1 MQRIPPARPARPNEP
16 TAPTDAELVEGAR
29 RGDAAAWRAII
40 RRYTPT
46 LYRVAARMLGPGAE
60 AEDAC
65 QEAFLR
71 AHRGFGGYD
80 AARPLG
86 PWLARIAY
94 HAALKRLAAPRRAGE
109 AIDPSALERIEDAVG
124 PSPEHALAA
133 LETGA
138 LLTAALGQ
146 LSAQDRALV
155 TLRYV
160 DGLTDLEVGEAVGM
174 NRNTV
179 RTRLHRA
186 RLVLQKVLGPV
197 LGGRSS

>member
-1 MQRIPPARPARPNEP
+1 
-16 TAPTDAELVEGAR
+16 
-29 RGDAAAWRAII
+29 
-40 RRYTPT
+40 
-46 LYRVAARMLGPGAE
+46 MLGPGAE

-65 QEAFLR
+65 QEAFMR
-71 AHRGFGGYD
+71 AHRGFASYD
-80 AARPLG
+80 PARPLG
-86 PWLARIAY
+86 PWLARITY
-94 HAALKRLAAPRRAGE
+94 HAALKRLAAPARRGE
-109 AIDPSALERIEDAVG
+109 AIDPGELERIEDLAG
-124 PSPEHALAA
+124 MTPERAA
-133 LETGA
+133 ADLETGA
-138 LLTAALGQ
+138 LLAAALGQ